1 MDRTPHR
8 ECITAGELE
17 TKLDAGEG
25 PELLD
30 VLAPQRRGWLRCKD
44 LVAGRAYAS
53 ARSGV
58 RARSIGD
65 MARQSAP

>member
-8 ECITAGELE
+8 ECITASEFE

-30 VLAPQRRGWLRCKD
+30 VLAP
-44 LVAGRAYAS
+44 
-53 ARSGV
+53 
-58 RARSIGD
+58 
-65 MARQSAP
+65 